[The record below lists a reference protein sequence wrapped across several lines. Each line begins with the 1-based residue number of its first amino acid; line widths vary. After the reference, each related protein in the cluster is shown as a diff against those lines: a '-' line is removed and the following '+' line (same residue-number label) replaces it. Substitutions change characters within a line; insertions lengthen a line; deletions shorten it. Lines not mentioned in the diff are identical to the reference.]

1 METETKTE
9 IAEQAGA
16 FEYNPHAKQAAAH
29 RAFLVDGYDR
39 GTLFW
44 GRQVGKSIWS
54 VKHLEMAASYKQGP
68 YHIVFNTHKHAKKVM
83 WRQYMHT
90 IPKELIYDT
99 NETDLLI
106 ELNYVKAPFY
116 MPGLGWIPIKHNTN
130 MLRSSIQLL
139 GSDYADDDRGLK
151 SNGIVF
157 DEYQDQDPNNFAEVY
172 KYFFTTTMGWACFM
186 GTAKG
191 YNHWW
196 ELLEYAKQSKN
207 TRYFYLEATYKDNPA
222 IKPSPEEWYKRE
234 KQEAIDC
241 GELDTFEREV
251 ELKFTSTAGMVYRW
265 FKRDTHVIKQLD
277 KRIPDYGTLY
287 VTWDFGWS
295 EGHPTAINIV
305 EIDDHGKWFVTDE
318 IHEFYKDIEELLPII
333 KMKVGERKITGIIC
347 DSARP
352 DLIDRVMKL
361 APEAFSQVIPIIP
374 APKRQNSVPDGIQ
387 LFGGMVKPKI
397 QMLGDPEP
405 DVYFTENCK
414 FTIYDMEN
422 YKYPE
427 NKKEDER
434 APSELPV
441 KKDDDH
447 PDGLRYLKLY
457 LKYGLPSKKKSEY
470 KKPAFNSYGMMKNT

>member
-1 METETKTE
+1 METQTVQQPVK
-9 IAEQAGA
+9 
-16 FEYNPHAKQAAAH
+16 FEYSPHEKQAAAH
-29 RAFLVDGYDR
+29 RAFIVDGYDR
-39 GTLFW
+39 GCLFW
-44 GRQVGKSIWS
+44 GRQVGKSLWS
-54 VKHLEMAASYKQGP
+54 VKHLEMAACYKQGP

-83 WRQYMHT
+83 WRQYLHT
-90 IPKELIYDT
+90 IPEQLIYET
-99 NETDLLI
+99 NDTDLLI
-106 ELNYVKAPFY
+106 TLNYVKMPIFI
-116 MPGLGWIPIKHNTN
+116 PGLGWLPIKHNSEA
-130 MLRSSIQLL
+130 LRSTIQLL

-151 SNGIVF
+151 SNGMIF

-196 ELLEYAKQSKN
+196 ELLEYAKLASSK
-207 TRYFYLEATYKDNPA
+207 RWFYLEATYKDNPE
-222 IKPSPEEWYKRE
+222 IKPSPEAWYERE
-234 KQEAIDC
+234 KQDAIDR

-265 FKRDTHVIKQLD
+265 FKRETHVITQLD
-277 KRIPDYGTLY
+277 KRLPENPTLY

-305 EIDDHGKWFVTDE
+305 EIDDHGKWFITDE
-318 IHEFYKDIEELLPII
+318 IHEFYKDIDELLPIL
-333 KMKVGERKITGIIC
+333 KMKVGERKITGIVC

-352 DLIDRVMKL
+352 DLIDQVMKK
-361 APEAFSQVIPIIP
+361 APEAFKQVIPIIA

-387 LFGGMVKPKI
+387 LLGGMVKPKV
-397 QMLGDPEP
+397 QLTGLPEP
-405 DVYFTENCK
+405 DLYITQNCK
-414 FTIYDMEN
+414 FTIYDFEN

-427 NKKEDER
+427 KKADENER
-434 APSELPV
+434 PPSDLPV

-457 LKYGLPSKKKSEY
+457 LKYGLPKKEKSQY
-470 KKPAFNSYGMMKNT
+470 KKPEFNSYGLMKNT

>member
-1 METETKTE
+1 MSETPDGK
-9 IAEQAGA
+9 
-16 FEYNPHAKQAAAH
+16 FVYKPHAKQVAAH

-44 GRQVGKSIWS
+44 GRQVGKSLWS
-54 VKHLEMAASYKQGP
+54 VEHLKMAASYKQGP

-83 WRQYMHT
+83 WRQYLHL
-90 IPKELIYDT
+90 IPEQMIYDK

-106 ELNYVKAPFY
+106 TLNYMKTA
-116 MPGLGWIPIKHNTN
+116 MNLPGIGWQAIKHNTEA
-130 MLRSSIQLL
+130 LRSTIQLL

-151 SNGIVF
+151 SNGIIF

-172 KYFFTTTMGWACFM
+172 KYFFTTTQGWACFM

-196 ELLEYAKQSKN
+196 ELLEHAKQEKH
-207 TRYFYLEATYKDNPA
+207 TRWFYLEATYKDNTA
-222 IKPSPEEWYKRE
+222 IKPTPEEWYKRE
-234 KQEAIDC
+234 RKDAVDR

-251 ELKFTSTAGMVYRW
+251 ELKFTSTAGMVYKW
-265 FKRDTHVIKQLD
+265 FKRKTHVIPQED
-277 KRIPDYGTLY
+277 PRIPDNPTIY

-305 EIDDHGKWFVTDE
+305 EIDNHGKWFVTDE
-318 IHEFYKDIEELLPII
+318 IHEYYKDIDELLPLI
-333 KMKVGERKITGIIC
+333 KMKLGERKPTGIIC

-361 APEAFSQVIPIIP
+361 APEHFKYVVSIIP
-374 APKRQNSVPDGIQ
+374 APKRQNSLPDGIQ
-387 LFGGMVKPKI
+387 LMGGMIKPKI
-397 QMLGDPEP
+397 QLTGDPEP
-405 DVYFTENCK
+405 DFYITDNCK
-414 FTIYDMEN
+414 MTIYQHEN

-427 NKKEDER
+427 KKEDR
-434 APSELPV
+434 PVTDLPV

-457 LKYGLPSKKKSEY
+457 LKYGLPDKKKSEHQ
-470 KKPAFNSYGMMKNT
+470 KPKFNSYGLMVN